1 MSTLL
6 TKVGLGRRSRLAI
19 WTVTASAAAVLAVG
33 VLDAVQS
40 HPVPAPIRA
49 AAALTMM
56 PATASIKLACTA
68 TISSQGRG
76 TGVEVTCSYPRA
88 PQNSGSGGD
97 EPGDKLTLV
106 VVGRDGSRSQLAT
119 WVALTGVTATRG
131 GSTSMPIDQIAQVEI
146 VSADDGD
153 VLLQRSL

>member
-1 MSTLL
+1 MTALL

-19 WTVTASAAAVLAVG
+19 WTVTAAAAAVLAVG
-33 VLDAVQS
+33 VREAVQS
-40 HPVPAPIRA
+40 HPVAAPMRA
-49 AAALTMM
+49 AAALTMT
-56 PATASIKLACTA
+56 PANVSIKLACTA

-76 TGVEVTCSYPRA
+76 TGIEVTCSYPKA
-88 PQNSGSGGD
+88 PENSGRGGN

-106 VVGRDGSRSQLAT
+106 VVGRDGSRNQLAT
-119 WVALTGVTATRG
+119 WLALTGVTATRG
-131 GSTSMPIDQIAQVEI
+131 GSTSMPIDQIAEVQI